1 MTDMSAEAQV
11 QDTAPQT
18 VESVA
23 STAAPPQ
30 LQEERKRPK
39 RVRTDSAAKM
49 QKRLES
55 LTSKVEKLTEENK
68 KLKEEYRK
76 IKSSYSRVHRIP
88 K

>member
-1 MTDMSAEAQV
+1 MTAMSAEAQV

-30 LQEERKRPK
+30 LQEERKKPK
-39 RVRTDSAAKM
+39 RTRTEPMAKI
-49 QKRLES
+49 QKRLDT
-55 LTSKVEKLTEENK
+55 LMTKVQKLTEENK
-68 KLKEEYRK
+68 RLKEEYRK
-76 IKSSYSRVHRIP
+76 MKSSYTRVHRIP